1 MNYNNIIYQLL
12 SSSTDITAAVGSRI
26 YPVTIAQNK
35 DYPAV
40 AFTKRIEPVNTKGM
54 SNKIEDVMVNMYC
67 VSDDLDQ
74 ADTIAQMIRS
84 VLDRYSQGVITE
96 IKVSSITFVGQD
108 HEQYDQELN
117 VYLVPLTY
125 KIRIII

>member
-1 MNYNNIIYQLL
+1 MNYNEVIYGILSNSPNIV
-12 SSSTDITAAVGSRI
+12 AAVNKRV

-40 AFTKRIEPVNTKGM
+40 AFTKRIEPVNTKGAR
-54 SNKIEDVMVNMYC
+54 NKIEDVMIILYC
-67 VSDDLDQ
+67 VSNNLDQ
-74 ADTIAQMIRS
+74 ADEIAQMIRTS
-84 VLDRYSQGVITE
+84 LDRLDKLSVSG